1 MANSLLDF
9 VMSLVRDPDAAARF
23 AENPD
28 QTILDANLTNV
39 TSADVSNLIPVVT
52 ESLGAAVP
60 SVGTDGIVGEI
71 AGNVWASGAATA
83 AFDAFDDQVPVQ
95 AVDDVHTTI
104 ADYVDQP
111 DQGLHSGLDM
121 LDDAD
126 VPGVVGADDGSL
138 HFDQPLIDTD
148 AFAVRLASIGLRDV
162 QVTIDQ
168 ARQMSRHQPPRIL
181 RVRVDRIDSF
191 ERLPERGED

>member
-28 QTILDANLTNV
+28 QAILDANLTNV

-60 SVGTDGIVGEI
+60 SVGTDGIVGDI

-95 AVDDVHTTI
+95 AVDDVHTAI

-138 HFDQPLIDTD
+138 QFDQPIIDDLPAVDLPADSDLSD
-148 AFAVRLASIGLRDV
+148 AVIEVVDV
-162 QVTIDQ
+162 
-168 ARQMSRHQPPRIL
+168 
-181 RVRVDRIDSF
+181 DSDSSGF
-191 ERLPERGED
+191 DIF

>member
-28 QTILDANLTNV
+28 QAILDANLTNV

-52 ESLGAAVP
+52 ESLGTAVP
-60 SVGTDGIVGEI
+60 SVGTDGVVGDL

-83 AFDAFDDQVPVQ
+83 AFDAFDDQLPVQ
-95 AVDDVHTTI
+95 AVDDVDTAI

-121 LDDAD
+121 LDDAG

-138 HFDQPLIDTD
+138 QFDPPLIDDLPAVDLPADSDLSD
-148 AFAVRLASIGLRDV
+148 AVIEVVDV
-162 QVTIDQ
+162 
-168 ARQMSRHQPPRIL
+168 
-181 RVRVDRIDSF
+181 DSDSSGF
-191 ERLPERGED
+191 DIF

>member
-9 VMSLVRDPDAAARF
+9 VMSLVRDPDAAARY

-28 QTILDANLTNV
+28 QAIFDANLTNV

-60 SVGTDGIVGEI
+60 STGTEGII
-71 AGNVWASGAATA
+71 DMADNVWASGAATA

-104 ADYVDQP
+104 IDYVDSP
-111 DQGLHSGLDM
+111 DQTLDSGLDA
-121 LDDAD
+121 LHESG
-126 VPGVVGADDGSL
+126 VPGVVGSDDGSL
-138 HFDQPLIDTD
+138 QFDQPVIDD
-148 AFAVRLASIGLRDV
+148 LPVLDLPADGDLSD
-162 QVTIDQ
+162 TIIEVAD
-168 ARQMSRHQPPRIL
+168 M
-181 RVRVDRIDSF
+181 DSDPSGYDIF
-191 ERLPERGED
+191 

>member
-28 QTILDANLTNV
+28 QAILDANLTNV

-60 SVGTDGIVGEI
+60 SVGTDGIVGDM
-71 AGNVWASGAATA
+71 AANVWASGAATA

-95 AVDDVHTTI
+95 AVDDVHSVIT
-104 ADYVDQP
+104 DYVDQP
-111 DQGLHSGLDM
+111 DQAMHSGLDL

-138 HFDQPLIDTD
+138 QL
-148 AFAVRLASIGLRDV
+148 
-162 QVTIDQ
+162 DQ
-168 ARQMSRHQPPRIL
+168 AIVEDLP
-181 RVRVDRIDSF
+181 VDSELSDAVIEVVDVDSDSSGF
-191 ERLPERGED
+191 DIF

>member
-28 QTILDANLTNV
+28 QAILDANLTNV

-52 ESLGAAVP
+52 ESLGTAVP
-60 SVGTDGIVGEI
+60 SVGTDGGVGDL

-83 AFDAFDDQVPVQ
+83 AFDAFDDQLPVQ
-95 AVDDVHTTI
+95 AVDDVDTAI

-121 LDDAD
+121 LDDAG

-138 HFDQPLIDTD
+138 QFDPPLIDDLPAVDLPADSDLSD
-148 AFAVRLASIGLRDV
+148 AVIEVVDV
-162 QVTIDQ
+162 
-168 ARQMSRHQPPRIL
+168 
-181 RVRVDRIDSF
+181 DSDSSGF
-191 ERLPERGED
+191 DIF

>member
-28 QTILDANLTNV
+28 QAILDANLTNV

-60 SVGTDGIVGEI
+60 SVGTDGIVGDM
-71 AGNVWASGAATA
+71 AANVWASGAATA

-95 AVDDVHTTI
+95 AVDDLQSVIT
-104 ADYVDQP
+104 DYVDLP
-111 DQGLHSGLDM
+111 DQAVRSGLDL

-138 HFDQPLIDTD
+138 QFDQAIVEDLPVDSERSD
-148 AFAVRLASIGLRDV
+148 AVIEVVDV
-162 QVTIDQ
+162 
-168 ARQMSRHQPPRIL
+168 
-181 RVRVDRIDSF
+181 DSDSSGF
-191 ERLPERGED
+191 DIF

>member
-28 QTILDANLTNV
+28 QAILDANLTNV

-52 ESLGAAVP
+52 ESLGGVVP
-60 SVGTDGIVGEI
+60 SVGTDGVGDM

-83 AFDAFDDQVPVQ
+83 AFDAFDDQLPVQ
-95 AVDDVHTTI
+95 AVDDVHTAI
-104 ADYVDQP
+104 ADYVDQS
-111 DQGLHSGLDM
+111 DQAVHSGLDM

-138 HFDQPLIDTD
+138 QFDPPIIDDLPAVDPQADSALSD
-148 AFAVRLASIGLRDV
+148 AVIEIIDV
-162 QVTIDQ
+162 
-168 ARQMSRHQPPRIL
+168 
-181 RVRVDRIDSF
+181 DSDSSGF
-191 ERLPERGED
+191 DIF